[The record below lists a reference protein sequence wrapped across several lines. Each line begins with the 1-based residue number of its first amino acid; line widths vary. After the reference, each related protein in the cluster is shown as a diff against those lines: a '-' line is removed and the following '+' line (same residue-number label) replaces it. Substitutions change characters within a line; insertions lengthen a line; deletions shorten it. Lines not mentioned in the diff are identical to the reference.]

1 MDNLSI
7 QKVNFKCS
15 SNEMCG
21 LVINLFSEVLI
32 KNSFYEKNKN
42 VAISVHNR
50 SNLLMENCTVS
61 GNKVYSGP
69 YNGVIFGSQSVVSI
83 MNCKIE
89 KNHST

>member
-1 MDNLSI
+1 MMMDITNSSAVLDNLSI
-7 QKVNFKCS
+7 QKVNFQCS

-50 SNLLMENCTVS
+50 SNLLMENCTV
-61 GNKVYSGP
+61 
-69 YNGVIFGSQSVVSI
+69 FGQ
-83 MNCKIE
+83 
-89 KNHST
+89 